1 MQMLIESCGGSVM
14 VPPSREKFQEL
25 SSMSLLLFHET
36 FFRQISMVS
45 YLPSDQ
51 RLKTYNNF
59 KITFKELQ
67 FIQCTV

>member
-1 MQMLIESCGGSVM
+1 MQMLIESWGGSVM
-14 VPPSREKFQEL
+14 VPPSTEKFQEL

-59 KITFKELQ
+59 KIYF
-67 FIQCTV
+67 

>member
-1 MQMLIESCGGSVM
+1 M
-14 VPPSREKFQEL
+14 VPPFKEKFQEL
-25 SSMSLLLFHET
+25 SSMSLLHFHDT

-59 KITFKELQ
+59 KIYS
-67 FIQCTV
+67 